1 MLTRL
6 PIPRSQHCAA
16 ACAARPRPRDIRA
29 LLSGVGTDPDAVH
42 SVVRRDQHHRHGA
55 LARALASVCPR
66 LSRARLRPTRY
77 QRGRLGNRPCVPG
90 SLFQSPAPPPPL
102 SSPHSAPSTLGV
114 QARFLAPSHPGSLGL
129 ALLRPL
135 QCDLPSSPL
144 FPSDQA
150 RELSVRSSASASSL
164 PIVATGSCSHRLAP
178 LAPGATLYFS
188 LAFLGIEPGVH
199 TPAGVTLVDVHT
211 GEATEI
217 EPLAPVLV
225 VEAE

>member
-1 MLTRL
+1 M
-6 PIPRSQHCAA
+6 
-16 ACAARPRPRDIRA
+16 
-29 LLSGVGTDPDAVH
+29 G
-42 SVVRRDQHHRHGA
+42 
-55 LARALASVCPR
+55 ARACVCVSASVPSAPASHAVSAR
-66 LSRARLRPTRY
+66 QAGKSPSRAWIALSV
-77 QRGRLGNRPCVPG
+77 PCAP
-90 SLFQSPAPPPPL
+90 SPP
-102 SSPHSAPSTLGV
+102 SSPHPAPSTLGV

-164 PIVATGSCSHRLAP
+164 PIVPTGSCSHRLAP